1 MWLLC
6 RYFTWDKTKFPQPE
20 EMIGGLAGVGRKL
33 VNIVDPHVK
42 VDSGYSVYQECK
54 DKDLFVK
61 DKSGN
66 EFNGW
71 CWPGNSAYADFLNPA
86 AREWFAD
93 QYKFDK
99 YAGETCNTVQQGNSK
114 CKKTRLDGFQGCH
127 ENALNESCEM
137 SPHLGLG

>member
-1 MWLLC
+1 
-6 RYFTWDKTKFPQPE
+6 
-20 EMIGGLAGVGRKL
+20 MIAGLSAVGRKL

-61 DKSGN
+61 DKNGN

-86 AREWFAD
+86 AREWFAE
-93 QYKFDK
+93 QYEFDK
-99 YAGETCNTVQQGNSK
+99 YKGKPFFLKNRCADLSGT
-114 CKKTRLDGFQGCH
+114 
-127 ENALNESCEM
+127 ALSRTSN
-137 SPHLGLG
+137 

>member
-1 MWLLC
+1 MSLRKGDHFPFW
-6 RYFTWDKTKFPQPE
+6 TKNGAHKNKAF
-20 EMIGGLAGVGRKL
+20 
-33 VNIVDPHVK
+33 VK
-42 VDSGYSVYQECK
+42 VDSGYSVYSECK

-86 AREWFAD
+86 AREWFAE

-99 YAGETCNTVQQGNSK
+99 YIG
-114 CKKTRLDGFQGCH
+114 KTADYITNNHAIFWSNLV
-127 ENALNESCEM
+127 
-137 SPHLGLG
+137 

>member
-1 MWLLC
+1 MARGEIRIVVNNRKTLLVLRPLC
-6 RYFTWDKTKFPQPE
+6 RYFTWDKTKFSQPE

-86 AREWFAD
+86 AREWFAE

-99 YAGETCNTVQQGNSK
+99 YTGK
-114 CKKTRLDGFQGCH
+114 IPKID
-127 ENALNESCEM
+127 
-137 SPHLGLG
+137 LG

>member
-1 MWLLC
+1 MWLLF

-42 VDSGYSVYQECK
+42 GDSGYSVYQECK

-99 YAGETCNTVQQGNSK
+99 YAGEIWNSLATVENGHM
-114 CKKTRLDGFQGCH
+114 KKGKKAR
-127 ENALNESCEM
+127 ENALFSSLDADES
-137 SPHLGLG
+137 